1 VSSESVGGVPR
12 RAKIVRRALLLI
24 VALVLLY
31 LFTPTLGEVLSQWPR
46 LAHLNALWL
55 LVAVGAEA
63 ASFAC
68 VWWLL
73 AVALRC
79 TKWFA
84 IATSQLAGNA
94 LSRVMPAGAAAGAA
108 LQYRMLAAS
117 GIDAPAAGSALTAT
131 TLVQLATLAAIPVLS
146 LLLSLVGR
154 PINHGLR
161 EAAWVGLGLFIV
173 LCAVGAVLVLSDR
186 AVAGIGSGIQ
196 WLHNRIFRHR
206 EPLHDFPKELRDER
220 DMVRRSLGER
230 WVSAL
235 LASVGKWTFDY
246 FALLACLAA
255 VGAQPDPG
263 LVLLAYAAGAVL
275 VMIPI
280 TPGGLGF
287 VEAGLTGVLALAG
300 VGTGDAVLA
309 TLGYRLV
316 SFWLPLPAGLGAYA
330 AFRLRIR
337 RPITA

>member
-1 VSSESVGGVPR
+1 M
-12 RAKIVRRALLLI
+12 LI
-24 VALVLLY
+24 ASLVILY
-31 LFTPTLGEVLSQWPR
+31 LFAPTLGQMLSEWPR
-46 LAHLNALWL
+46 LAHLNLLW
-55 LVAVGAEA
+55 VAVALGAEV

-73 AVALRC
+73 AVALRA

-94 LSRVMPAGAAAGAA
+94 LSRVIPAGAAAGAA

-131 TLVQLATLAAIPVLS
+131 TLLQLATLAAIPVVS
-146 LLLSLVGR
+146 LLLSLAGR
-154 PINHGLR
+154 PINHSLR
-161 EAAWVGLGLFIV
+161 AAAWVGLGLFVV
-173 LCAVGAVLVLSDR
+173 LCALGTLLALSDR
-186 AVAGIGSGIQ
+186 AVTGIGAGIQ
-196 WLHNRIFRHR
+196 WVRNHVFRGR
-206 EPLHDFPKELRDER
+206 APMGDFPHTLLDARDQ
-220 DMVRRSLGER
+220 VRHGLGER

-255 VGAQPDPG
+255 VGAKPDPG

-275 VMIPI
+275 AMVPI

-300 VGTGDAVLA
+300 VAPGDALLA

-316 SFWLPLPAGLGAYA
+316 SFWLPLPAGLVAYA
-330 AFRLRIR
+330 AFKLRTR
-337 RPITA
+337 RPVTA

>member
-1 VSSESVGGVPR
+1 VSSEASAGVPR
-12 RAKIVRRALLLI
+12 RAKIVRRAVLLV
-24 VALVLLY
+24 VALVILY
-31 LFTPTLGEVLSQWPR
+31 LFAPTIGEVLSQWPR
-46 LAHLNALWL
+46 LAHLNLLWIA
-55 LVAVGAEA
+55 VAVGAETL
-63 ASFAC
+63 SFAC

-73 AVALRC
+73 AVALRAR
-79 TKWFA
+79 KWFA

-94 LSRVMPAGAAAGAA
+94 LTQVVPAGAAAGAA
-108 LQYRMLAAS
+108 LQYRMLAMS
-117 GIDAPAAGSALTAT
+117 GIDAPAAGSALTAAT
-131 TLVQLATLAAIPVLS
+131 ILQLATLAAIPVLS
-146 LLLSLVGR
+146 LLLSLGGR

-173 LCAVGAVLVLSDR
+173 LCAIGAVLVLSDR
-186 AVAGIGSGIQ
+186 AVARIGAGIQ
-196 WLHNRIFRHR
+196 WVHNHTFRHR
-206 EPLHDFPKELRDER
+206 KPMQGFAKQLRGER
-220 DMVRRSLGER
+220 DNVRRSLGER
-230 WVSAL
+230 WRSAL

-275 VMIPI
+275 AMVPI

-287 VEAGLTGVLALAG
+287 VEAGLAGVLALAG

-330 AFRLRIR
+330 AFRVRSR
-337 RPITA
+337 RPVTA